1 MLEVYEEMECDPI
14 QTLDEALKDVPS
26 SLMPVQGLRRTE
38 TGSLTADSLQMI
50 TDGLKSRGIDPTAKE
65 DRARIL
71 KELSTLLCTV
81 NAQYQVILKEIR
93 KALEAAQPI
102 QKSLLDVAEKRNL
115 FMVDILTVSRHIYGI
130 QQFDESSSFIEG
142 WQDTQSTDMDAYFP
156 GMVALEKKL
165 SKEREA
171 FQSGSREELRKHM
184 VEVTKEKNKAA
195 SNYLGVYGFLNLVA
209 VGLLLYIGGLGRSQ

>member
-1 MLEVYEEMECDPI
+1 MECDPI

-71 KELSTLLCTV
+71 KELSTLLCTI
-81 NAQYQVILKEIR
+81 NGQYQVILKEIR
-93 KALEAAQPI
+93 RALEAAQPI

-130 QQFDESSSFIEG
+130 QQFDESSTFIEG
-142 WQDTQSTDMDAYFP
+142 WQDTQSTDMDNYFP
-156 GMVALEKKL
+156 GMIALEKKL

-209 VGLLLYIGGLGRSQ
+209 VGLLLYIGGLGGRSE